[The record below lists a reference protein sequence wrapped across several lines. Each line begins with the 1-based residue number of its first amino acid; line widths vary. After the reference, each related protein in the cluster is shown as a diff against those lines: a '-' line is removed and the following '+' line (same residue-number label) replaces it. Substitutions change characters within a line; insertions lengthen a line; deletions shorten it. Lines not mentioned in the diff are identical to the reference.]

1 MIKLWSV
8 PHTGEPMITP
18 ERIDALV
25 LDFDDTITSPF
36 VRLDRSRARLHD
48 ISRVLTAQTLGVKW
62 DNERLMN
69 VDADLS
75 DKSYRLAHE
84 PTLDGSIA
92 WLFRY
97 AGIFDSYKD
106 YDREDPRLVEFKK
119 MRSELHLKVL
129 KDHARLN
136 PGAIALLRHAR
147 DELPY
152 GTAIASMATMNEI
165 DVVFDKFD
173 LDKYIPES
181 RIITRDI
188 AKRPKPDREVNDLAF
203 HSFNIGRQEND
214 WVQRQHVVGVDDS
227 IGGLKSV
234 AGADLYPIGLSSNL
248 PEKDFADSPAV
259 VVFSS
264 LYRVRNFIKTVN
276 AGQRAA

>member
-1 MIKLWSV
+1 MVKLWSV
-8 PHTGEPMITP
+8 PGTGELLVTP
-18 ERIDALV
+18 ERVEALV

-36 VRLDRSRARLHD
+36 VRLDRSRVRLHD
-48 ISRVLTAQTLGVKW
+48 ISRVITAQTLGVEW
-62 DNERLMN
+62 NNEKLMN
-69 VDADLS
+69 VDAELS
-75 DKSYRLAHE
+75 DKSYRHAAE

-92 WLFRY
+92 WLFKH

-106 YDREDPRLVEFKK
+106 YDREDPKLVEFKR
-119 MRSELHLKVL
+119 MRSEKHLKVL

-136 PGAIALLRHAR
+136 PGAIALLRYAR

-165 DVVFDKFD
+165 DVVFDKFG

-203 HSFNIGRQEND
+203 HSFNIGRQEDD
-214 WVQRQHVVGVDDS
+214 WVQRQYVVGVDDS

-234 AGADLYPIGLSSNL
+234 DAADLYPVGLSSNL
-248 PEKDFADSPAV
+248 PPEDFVDSPALI
-259 VVFSS
+259 VFPT
-264 LYRVRNFIKTVN
+264 LYGVRGFIKTVN
-276 AGQRAA
+276 ARAA